1 MAFGFPILQGNTC
14 NESITVNV
22 NAGDIVH
29 IKVSS
34 ALTSTPRV
42 RYRLSSS
49 LIE

>member
-1 MAFGFPILQGNTC
+1 
-14 NESITVNV
+14 V